1 MLNLFKKKQEK
12 GTKVIFK
19 LSGLHCSS
27 CGLSIDNA
35 LEEVDGVV
43 QSATSYAKAES
54 IVYFDQEKTNTKIL
68 KQTIQKAGYQVID
81 QDLD

>member
-1 MLNLFKKKQEK
+1 MFNIFKKKQSQ
-12 GTKVIFK
+12 GTKAVFK

-35 LEEVDGVV
+35 LEEVDGVM

-54 IVYFDQEKTNTKIL
+54 VVYFDPEKTNKKAL
-68 KQTIQKAGYQVID
+68 KKAIQKAGYQVLD

>member
-1 MLNLFKKKQEK
+1 MFNLFKKKQPQ
-12 GTKVIFK
+12 GTKAILK

-35 LEEVDGVV
+35 LEEVDGVM
-43 QSATSYAKAES
+43 QSATSYAKSES
-54 IVYFDQEKTNTKIL
+54 VIYFDEEKTDVKSL
-68 KQTIQKAGYQVID
+68 KKAIQNAGYQVLS

>member
-1 MLNLFKKKQEK
+1 MFNIFKKKQPQ
-12 GTKVIFK
+12 GTKVTFK

-35 LEEVDGVV
+35 LEEVDGVI

-54 IVYFDQEKTNTKIL
+54 VIYFDEEKTNLQSL
-68 KQTIQKAGYQVID
+68 KKTIQKAGYQVLD

>member
-1 MLNLFKKKQEK
+1 MFNIFKKKQPQ
-12 GTKVIFK
+12 GTRAVFK

-35 LEEVDGVV
+35 LEEVDGVT

-54 IVYFDQEKTNTKIL
+54 IIYFDPKKTDL
-68 KQTIQKAGYQVID
+68 KSLKKAIQNAGYQVLD
-81 QDLD
+81 QNLD

>member
-1 MLNLFKKKQEK
+1 MFNLFKKKQPQ
-12 GTKVIFK
+12 GTKAVFK

-35 LEEVDGVV
+35 LEEVDGVM

-54 IVYFDQEKTNTKIL
+54 VIYFDPDRTDL
-68 KQTIQKAGYQVID
+68 KSLKKTIQKAGYQVLD
-81 QDLD
+81 QDMD